1 MTIKKTYNMSK
12 FKISKKVALDVNPD
26 VDPANTRF
34 VPSHNV
40 NVFYGQRSQMEKIA
54 FSINEKVPVLL
65 VGETGTG
72 KTSLVRYLA
81 AMTNNNF
88 RRVNHNGGTTVDD
101 IVGKVLIDTSQ
112 GTYWVDGVLID
123 AMRKGHWYLADEINA
138 ASAEINFVYHSLLD
152 DDGFVVLVENKGEV
166 VHPHENFRFFAGM
179 NPPGD
184 YAGAKDLNKALLS
197 RFNVF
202 KIEYPSPKVEEKILT
217 DMGVSDPAAAEMVK
231 FATTLRAQ
239 HENGDLEYVLS
250 TRDLKMWAQSY
261 MFFRRFISTAET
273 TILNK
278 ISDKTERSTISDL
291 LNMKF
296 KSIDAPRKTDG
307 NIFDAFKSSPDEEE
321 DEDN

>member
-1 MTIKKTYNMSK
+1 MSK

-26 VDPANTRF
+26 VDPANTHF
-34 VPSHNV
+34 VPSHTV
-40 NVFYGQRSQMEKIA
+40 NTFYGQRSQMEKIA
-54 FSINEKVPVLL
+54 FSINSKIPVLL

-202 KIEYPSPKVEEKILT
+202 KIDYPSPKIEEKILT
-217 DMGVSDPAAAEMVK
+217 DMGLPDAAASEMVK

-239 HENGDLEYVLS
+239 HQNGDLEYVLS
-250 TRDLKMWAQSY
+250 TRDLKMWGQSY
-261 MFFRRFISTAET
+261 LFFKRFISTAET

-278 ISDKTERSTISDL
+278 ISDTTEKSTISDL

-296 KSIDAPRKTDG
+296 KSIDSPRKAGGDV
-307 NIFDAFKSSPDEEE
+307 FDAFKGGQSDDDEEE
-321 DEDN
+321 DN